1 MAQAMAKTP
10 NNRSQNTESPQDI
23 AGLPARRAALR
34 LLDNVMRMGTPMDQ
48 ATNAAC
54 KGLDSPDRALA
65 IAIAQEALRW
75 VVDLDALIDSK
86 TNQNLPEDAKA
97 RMVLRLALAQILRL
111 ETPPHAAIA
120 TALPLMDGGPK
131 RLVHGVLGALLRSE
145 AKLPDLPSLPD
156 GAAMRWQTAWGDDML
171 VAAQVAL
178 AQPPLLDIALK
189 DAGRDEKATEEW
201 AQRLGGVSLMPGHI
215 RLPRGTAVDALDG
228 YDEGAWWVQDL
239 AASLPAKLLGAGNGR
254 AALDLCA
261 APGGK
266 TMQLSAQG
274 WTVTALDNSARRME
288 RLASN
293 LERTGLNAEIVRAD
307 VTTWESGPKYD
318 AILLDAPCSATG
330 TMRRHPDV
338 LHRIGLKQ
346 INELAALQ
354 SMMLDRAE
362 AWLKPG
368 GTLIYATCS
377 LEKHEGEAQVEPFLG
392 RHKEFSVAPVKPEEL
407 PKGLTANAQGCVR
420 TMPGMLSDEGG
431 LDGFFVARFLKA

>member
-1 MAQAMAKTP
+1 MAKNRNNPAPNTP
-10 NNRSQNTESPQDI
+10 QEDV

-75 VVDLDALIDSK
+75 SIDLDLLIDSK
-86 TNQNLPEDAKA
+86 TKQALPEDAKA

-111 ETPPHAAIA
+111 DTPPHAAIA
-120 TALPLMDGGPK
+120 TALPLLDGGPR

-145 AKLPDLPSLPD
+145 AKLPEFPSLPD
-156 GAAMRWQTAWGDDML
+156 GAAMRWQTAWGNNML
-171 VAAQVAL
+171 AAAQADL
-178 AQPPLLDIALK
+178 AHPPLLDITL
-189 DAGRDEKATEEW
+189 RDPAVTEEW
-201 AQRLGGVSLMPGHI
+201 AQRMGGISLMPGHV

-239 AASLPAKLLGAGNGR
+239 AASLPARLLGAGDGR
-254 AALDLCA
+254 TALDLCA

-266 TMQLSAQG
+266 TMQLAAQG

-288 RLASN
+288 RLNSN
-293 LERTGLNAEIVRAD
+293 LERTGLSAEIVRAD
-307 VTTWESGPKYD
+307 VTTWESKPRFD

-354 SMMLDRAE
+354 SLMLDRAA

-377 LEKHEGEAQVEPFLG
+377 LETHEGEAQVAPFLA
-392 RHKEFSVAPVKPEEL
+392 RHKDFALLPVRAEEL
-407 PKGLTANAQGCVR
+407 PHGIGPNEQGCVR
-420 TMPGMLSDEGG
+420 TKPGMLVQEGG
-431 LDGFFVARFLKA
+431 LDGFFVARFVKA

>member
-1 MAQAMAKTP
+1 MPK
-10 NNRSQNTESPQDI
+10 NRNSTAPQNPDDV
-23 AGLPARRAALR
+23 AGLHARRAALR

-48 ATNAAC
+48 AVNGAC

-75 VVDLDALIDSK
+75 SVDLDILIDGK
-86 TNQNLPEDAKA
+86 TKQALPDDAKA

-111 ETPPHAAIA
+111 DTPPHAAIA
-120 TALPLMDGGPK
+120 TALPLMDGGPR

-145 AKLPDLPSLPD
+145 AKLPKYPSLPD
-156 GAAMRWQTAWGDDML
+156 GTAMRWQASWGDNML
-171 VAAQVAL
+171 AASSAAL
-178 AQPPLLDIALK
+178 AHPPLLDITL
-189 DAGRDEKATEEW
+189 RDPATTAEW
-201 AQRLGGVSLMPGHI
+201 AERLGGVSLMPGHV

-239 AASLPAKLLGAGNGR
+239 AASLPARLLGDGAKDGETR
-254 AALDLCA
+254 TALDLCA

-266 TMQLSAQG
+266 TMQLAAQG
-274 WTVTALDNSARRME
+274 FAVTAIDNSARRME
-288 RLASN
+288 RLTSN
-293 LERTGLNAEIVRAD
+293 LTRTGLTAEIVRAD
-307 VTTWESGPKYD
+307 VSTWESGPRFD

-354 SMMLDRAE
+354 SMMLDRAA

-368 GTLIYATCS
+368 GTMVYATCS
-377 LEKHEGEAQVEPFLG
+377 LEQHEGEAQVAPFLS
-392 RHKEFSVAPVKPEEL
+392 RHKNFKMVRVAKDEL
-407 PKGLTANAQGCVR
+407 PSGISPDNKGCVR
-420 TMPGMLSDEGG
+420 TMPGMMTDEGG
-431 LDGFFVARFLKA
+431 LDGFFAARLVKAG

>member
-1 MAQAMAKTP
+1 MV
-10 NNRSQNTESPQDI
+10 NSSNDI

-34 LLDNVMRMGTPMDQ
+34 LLDYVMRMGTPMDQ
-48 ATNAAC
+48 AVNGAC

-86 TNQNLPEDAKA
+86 TKQNLPEDSKA

-131 RLVHGVLGALLRSE
+131 RLVHGVLGALLRSD
-145 AKLPDLPSLPD
+145 AALPALPSLPD
-156 GAAMRWQTAWGDDML
+156 GAAMRWSAAWGDAIL
-171 VAAQVAL
+171 HAARSAL
-178 AQPPLLDIALK
+178 AQPPLLDLTLRD
-189 DAGRDEKATEEW
+189 DADTARW
-201 AQRLGGVSLMPGHI
+201 AEQLGGESFMHGHI
-215 RLPRGTAVDALDG
+215 RLARGTAVDALDG

-239 AASLPAKLLGAGNGR
+239 AASIPARLLGDGNGKQ
-254 AALDLCA
+254 ALDLCA

-266 TMQLSAQG
+266 TMQLAAQG
-274 WTVTALDNSARRME
+274 WHVTALDNSARRME
-288 RLASN
+288 RLSSN
-293 LERTGLNAEIVRAD
+293 LERTGLSAELVRAD
-307 VTTWESGPKYD
+307 VTTWESDARFD

-338 LHRIGLKQ
+338 LHRIGMKQ

-354 SMMLDRAE
+354 SRMLDRAA

-377 LEKHEGEAQVEPFLG
+377 LEPHEGEAQIAPFLE
-392 RHKEFSVAPVKPEEL
+392 RNDAFSIMPADQSEL
-407 PKGLTANAQGCVR
+407 PSGITADTTGCVR
-420 TMPGMLSDEGG
+420 TTPAMLTEKGG
-431 LDGFFVARFLKA
+431 LDGFFIVRFMRK

>member
-1 MAQAMAKTP
+1 MNEPK
-10 NNRSQNTESPQDI
+10 NEREI

-86 TNQNLPEDAKA
+86 TKQNLPEDAKA

-131 RLVHGVLGALLRSE
+131 KLVHGVLGALLRSE
-145 AKLPDLPSLPD
+145 VKLPDLPSLPD
-156 GAAMRWQTAWGDDML
+156 GAAMRWQAAWCQTGGKDDML
-171 VAAQVAL
+171 AAAQVAL
-178 AQPPLLDIALK
+178 AQPPLLDVTLK
-189 DAGRDEKATEEW
+189 DASATDDW
-201 AQRLGGVSLMPGHI
+201 AQRLGGTSLMPGHI

-239 AASLPAKLLGAGNGR
+239 AASLPARLLGAGDGR

-266 TMQLSAQG
+266 TMQLAAQG
-274 WTVTALDNSARRME
+274 WAVTALDNSARRME
-288 RLASN
+288 RLSSN
-293 LERTGLNAEIVRAD
+293 LERTDLAAELIRAD
-307 VTTWESGPKYD
+307 VSTWESKPRFD

-338 LHRIGLKQ
+338 LHRIGMKQ

-354 SMMLDRAE
+354 SMMLDRA
-362 AWLKPG
+362 AKWLKPG
-368 GTLIYATCS
+368 GRMVFATCS
-377 LEKHEGEAQVEPFLG
+377 LEPHEGEAQVQPFLDRNKDFKLVPITQSDLPSG
-392 RHKEFSVAPVKPEEL
+392 VAPS
-407 PKGLTANAQGCVR
+407 ANGYLR
-420 TMPGMLSDEGG
+420 SLPGMLTDEGG
-431 LDGFFVARFLKA
+431 LDGFFAALFERKNNL

>member
-1 MAQAMAKTP
+1 MNKAQ
-10 NNRSQNTESPQDI
+10 EEV

-48 ATNAAC
+48 ATNGAC

-86 TNQNLPEDAKA
+86 TKQNLPEDAKA

-131 RLVHGVLGALLRSE
+131 RLVHGVLGALLRSDV
-145 AKLPDLPSLPD
+145 KLPDLPSLPD
-156 GAAMRWQTAWGDDML
+156 IAAMRWQAAWGDDML
-171 VAAQVAL
+171 AAAQIAL
-178 AQPPLLDIALK
+178 AQPPLLDIAL
-189 DAGRDEKATEEW
+189 RDPAATEKW
-201 AQRLGGVSLMPGHI
+201 AERLNGVSLMPGHV
-215 RLPRGTAVDALDG
+215 RLPRGTAVDMLDG

-239 AASLPAKLLGAGNGR
+239 AASLPARLLGAGEGC

-266 TMQLSAQG
+266 TMQLAAQG
-274 WTVTALDNSARRME
+274 WNVTALDNSARRME
-288 RLASN
+288 RLSNN
-293 LERTGLNAEIVRAD
+293 LERTGLSAERVRAD
-307 VTTWESGPKYD
+307 VSTWESDAKFD

-338 LHRIGLKQ
+338 LHRIGPKQ

-354 SMMLDRAE
+354 SMMLDRAA

-368 GTLIYATCS
+368 GRMVFATCS
-377 LEKHEGEAQVEPFLG
+377 LEPHEGEAQVQPFLD
-392 RHKEFSVAPVKPEEL
+392 RHKDFALVPVKQDQL
-407 PKGLTANAQGCVR
+407 PNGIAPNANGYLR
-420 TMPGMLSDEGG
+420 TMPGMLVEEGG
-431 LDGFFVARFLKA
+431 LDGFFACVLERKKD